1 MVAKVVNIKMN
12 GKGKIDLHTHSSAS
26 DGLFNPSKLVDI
38 VASHGLSAFALTD
51 HDTLKGLNEAADCAK
66 KNDIEFVPGV
76 EISALEDKLELHIL
90 GYYPK
95 RQEVLEKYLFDLQK
109 QRYKRMEKIVVKLND
124 LGLQITYDEVIN
136 EAGEAAP
143 GRAHLARLMLIKG
156 YIPNIDQ
163 AFSRFLN
170 RGGPAYMERQTL
182 NFAETIDLLKKAG
195 AVPVI
200 AHPGTAARPLIDR
213 LINYGL
219 MGIEV
224 FHPDHNHELI
234 NYYLGLAHEKNL
246 IVTGGTDFHGTSPGN
261 PGYPIGLTIKA
272 DYLIPLKKA
281 AAVI

>member
-1 MVAKVVNIKMN
+1 
-12 GKGKIDLHTHSSAS
+12 
-26 DGLFNPSKLVDI
+26 
-38 VASHGLSAFALTD
+38 
-51 HDTLKGLNEAADCAK
+51 
-66 KNDIEFVPGV
+66 
-76 EISALEDKLELHIL
+76 
-90 GYYPK
+90 
-95 RQEVLEKYLFDLQK
+95 
-109 QRYKRMEKIVVKLND
+109 
-124 LGLQITYDEVIN
+124 
-136 EAGEAAP
+136 
-143 GRAHLARLMLIKG
+143 
-156 YIPNIDQ
+156 
-163 AFSRFLN
+163 
-170 RGGPAYMERQTL
+170 MERQTL